1 MGLKSKPKKGNEK
14 KLNIPTSSAAKEV
27 NDNDAGR
34 ALVGKI
40 VGNKTMEFENK
51 DISLADIRLNPD
63 NEIFRQNDNGEDIEI
78 LAEDIKRNGLLHN
91 LVVFPEQEDGKTVY
105 VLLSGERRY
114 RALMLLQEQDATW
127 NAAKNC
133 NVVTTPLSPNEKKVI
148 LYSANLQVRGGL
160 NDEAVRRKA
169 VSEFIECLQKE
180 PYNMNRVDALKAIK
194 SVSSVNPKTIDRD
207 ARLEDKLK
215 GSLKELLDAKF
226 LSRSECE
233 SYLRFDDEKQE
244 EIGQKYQELNAVDC
258 HGDTGEEAGKNH
270 IEVMRDTLH
279 DTFREYLFSA
289 LQQRTRAEH
298 EETYKKSIEY
308 FDSELQELKKK
319 AEEFGIIKECNTPEE
334 VADFEYDAQKDA
346 TKDVAKKEREA
357 ADISVSAVLKTT
369 PTIIKKLQRVYSN
382 KSYEKALRHVSQ
394 ESRDS
399 DIAALEEV
407 IEMATKLKEKIK
419 SVD

>member
-1 MGLKSKPKKGNEK
+1 MALTKKKGPVTTPKLPNIEALK
-14 KLNIPTSSAAKEV
+14 KVNNNNAGAFYNDLLNAKH
-27 NDNDAGR
+27 
-34 ALVGKI
+34 KI
-40 VGNKTMEFENK
+40 EYESR
-51 DISLADIRLNPD
+51 DISLFNIRTNPD
-63 NEIFRQNDNGEDIEI
+63 NEIFREIDDDEDIRI
-78 LAEDIKRNGLLHN
+78 LADDIKRNGLLHN
-91 LVVFPEQEDGKTVY
+91 LVMFPSTEEGREVY

-114 RALMLLQEQDATW
+114 RALKLLVEEGDTSWQIVR
-127 NAAKNC
+127 NC
-133 NVVTTPLSPNEKKVI
+133 NIITTELSDNEKKVL

-169 VSEFIECLQKE
+169 VSDFIECLQKE

-346 TKDVAKKEREA
+346 TKAVAKKEREA

-419 SVD
+419 AVD

>member
-1 MGLKSKPKKGNEK
+1 MALTKKKGPVTTPKLPNIEALK
-14 KLNIPTSSAAKEV
+14 KVNNNNAGAFYNDLLNAKH
-27 NDNDAGR
+27 
-34 ALVGKI
+34 KI
-40 VGNKTMEFENK
+40 EYESR
-51 DISLADIRLNPD
+51 DISLFNIRTNPD
-63 NEIFRQNDNGEDIEI
+63 NEIFREIDDDEDIRI
-78 LAEDIKRNGLLHN
+78 LADDIKRNGLLHN
-91 LVVFPEQEDGKTVY
+91 LVMFPSTEEGREVY

-114 RALMLLQEQDATW
+114 RALKLLVEEGDTSWQIVR
-127 NAAKNC
+127 NC
-133 NVVTTPLSPNEKKVI
+133 NIITTELSDNEKKVL

-215 GSLKELLDAKF
+215 ENLKELLDAKF

-319 AEEFGIIKECNTPEE
+319 AEEFGIIKECNTPAE

-419 SVD
+419 AVD

>member
-1 MGLKSKPKKGNEK
+1 MALTKKKGPVTTPKLPNIEALK
-14 KLNIPTSSAAKEV
+14 KVNNNNAGAFYNDLLNAKH
-27 NDNDAGR
+27 
-34 ALVGKI
+34 KI
-40 VGNKTMEFENK
+40 EYESR
-51 DISLADIRLNPD
+51 DISLFNIRTNPD
-63 NEIFRQNDNGEDIEI
+63 NEIFREIDDDEDIRI
-78 LAEDIKRNGLLHN
+78 LADDIKRNGLLHN
-91 LVVFPEQEDGKTVY
+91 LVMFPSTEEGREVY

-114 RALMLLQEQDATW
+114 RALKLLVEEGDTSWQIVR
-127 NAAKNC
+127 NC
-133 NVVTTPLSPNEKKVI
+133 NIITTELSDNEKKVL

-346 TKDVAKKEREA
+346 TKAVAKKEREA

-394 ESRDS
+394 DSRDS

-419 SVD
+419 AVD

>member
-1 MGLKSKPKKGNEK
+1 MALTKKKGPVTTPKLPNIEALK
-14 KLNIPTSSAAKEV
+14 KVNNNNAGAFYNDLLNAKH
-27 NDNDAGR
+27 
-34 ALVGKI
+34 KI
-40 VGNKTMEFENK
+40 EYESR
-51 DISLADIRLNPD
+51 DISLFNIRTNPD
-63 NEIFRQNDNGEDIEI
+63 NEIFREIDDDEDIRI
-78 LAEDIKRNGLLHN
+78 LADDIKRNGLLHN
-91 LVVFPEQEDGKTVY
+91 LVMFPSTEEGREVY

-114 RALMLLQEQDATW
+114 RALKLLVEEGDTSWQIVR
-127 NAAKNC
+127 NC
-133 NVVTTPLSPNEKKVI
+133 NVITTELSDNEKKVL

-169 VSEFIECLQKE
+169 VSDFIECLQKE

-233 SYLRFDDEKQE
+233 SYLRFDDEKQD

-298 EETYKKSIEY
+298 EEAYKNAIEY

-319 AEEFGIIKECNTPEE
+319 AEEFGIIKECNAPEE
-334 VADFEYDAQKDA
+334 VADFEYDAKKEA
-346 TKDVAKKEREA
+346 AKDVAKKEREA
-357 ADISVSAVLKTT
+357 ADISVSAVLKAT
-369 PTIIKKLQRVYSN
+369 PTIIKKLQRVYAN
-382 KSYEKALRHVSQ
+382 KSYEKALSHVSQ

-407 IEMATKLKEKIK
+407 IEMATKLKEKIEA
-419 SVD
+419 VD

>member
-1 MGLKSKPKKGNEK
+1 MALTKKKGPVTTPKLPNIEALK
-14 KLNIPTSSAAKEV
+14 KVNNNNAGAFYNDLLNAKH
-27 NDNDAGR
+27 
-34 ALVGKI
+34 KI
-40 VGNKTMEFENK
+40 EYESR
-51 DISLADIRLNPD
+51 DISLFNIRTNPD
-63 NEIFRQNDNGEDIEI
+63 NEIFREIDDDEDVRI
-78 LAEDIKRNGLLHN
+78 LADDIKRNGLLHN
-91 LVVFPEQEDGKTVY
+91 LVMFPSTEEGREVY

-114 RALMLLQEQDATW
+114 RALKLLVEEGDTSWQIVR
-127 NAAKNC
+127 NC
-133 NVVTTPLSPNEKKVI
+133 NVITTELSDNEKKVL

-169 VSEFIECLQKE
+169 VSDFIECLQKE

-233 SYLRFDDEKQE
+233 SYLRFDDEKLD

-279 DTFREYLFSA
+279 DMFREYLFSA

-346 TKDVAKKEREA
+346 TKDVANKEREA

-419 SVD
+419 AVD

>member
-1 MGLKSKPKKGNEK
+1 MALTKKKGPVTTPKLPNIEALK
-14 KLNIPTSSAAKEV
+14 KVNNNSAGAFYNDLLNAKH
-27 NDNDAGR
+27 
-34 ALVGKI
+34 KI
-40 VGNKTMEFENK
+40 EYESR
-51 DISLADIRLNPD
+51 DISLFNIRTNPD
-63 NEIFRQNDNGEDIEI
+63 NEIFREIDDDEDIRI
-78 LAEDIKRNGLLHN
+78 LADDIKRNGLLHN
-91 LVVFPEQEDGKTVY
+91 LVMFPSTEEGREVY

-114 RALMLLQEQDATW
+114 RALKLLVEEGDTSWQIVR
-127 NAAKNC
+127 NC
-133 NVVTTPLSPNEKKVI
+133 NIITTELSDNEKKVL

-289 LQQRTRAEH
+289 LQQHTRAEH

-308 FDSELQELKKK
+308 FDNELQELKKK

-346 TKDVAKKEREA
+346 TKAVAKKEREA

-419 SVD
+419 AVD

>member
-1 MGLKSKPKKGNEK
+1 MALTKKKGPVTTPKLPNIEALK
-14 KLNIPTSSAAKEV
+14 KVNNNNAGAFYNDLLNAKH
-27 NDNDAGR
+27 
-34 ALVGKI
+34 KI
-40 VGNKTMEFENK
+40 EYESR
-51 DISLADIRLNPD
+51 DISLFNIRTNPD
-63 NEIFRQNDNGEDIEI
+63 NEIFREIDDDEDIRI
-78 LAEDIKRNGLLHN
+78 LADDIKRNGLLHN
-91 LVVFPEQEDGKTVY
+91 LVMFPSTEEGREVY

-114 RALMLLQEQDATW
+114 RALKLLVEEGDTSWQIVR
-127 NAAKNC
+127 NC
-133 NVVTTPLSPNEKKVI
+133 NVITTELSDNEKKVL

-169 VSEFIECLQKE
+169 VSDFIECLQKE

-233 SYLRFDDEKQE
+233 SYLRFDDEKLD

-258 HGDTGEEAGKNH
+258 HGDTGEEVGKNH

-279 DTFREYLFSA
+279 DMFREYLFSA

-346 TKDVAKKEREA
+346 TKDVANKEREA

-419 SVD
+419 AVD

>member
-1 MGLKSKPKKGNEK
+1 MALTKKKGPVTTPKLPNIEALK
-14 KLNIPTSSAAKEV
+14 KVNNNNAGAFYNDLLNAKH
-27 NDNDAGR
+27 
-34 ALVGKI
+34 KI
-40 VGNKTMEFENK
+40 EYESR
-51 DISLADIRLNPD
+51 DISLFNIRTNPD
-63 NEIFRQNDNGEDIEI
+63 NEIFREIDDDEDIRI
-78 LAEDIKRNGLLHN
+78 LADDIKRNGLLHN
-91 LVVFPEQEDGKTVY
+91 LVMFPSTEEGREVY

-114 RALMLLQEQDATW
+114 RALKLLVAEGDTSWQIVR
-127 NAAKNC
+127 NC
-133 NVVTTPLSPNEKKVI
+133 NVITTELSDNEKKVL

-169 VSEFIECLQKE
+169 VSDFIECLQKE

-279 DTFREYLFSA
+279 DTFREYLFST

-334 VADFEYDAQKDA
+334 IADFEYDAQKDA
-346 TKDVAKKEREA
+346 TKAVAEKERET

-419 SVD
+419 AVD

>member
-1 MGLKSKPKKGNEK
+1 MALTKKKGPVTTPKLPNIEALK
-14 KLNIPTSSAAKEV
+14 KVNNNNAGAFYNDLLNAKH
-27 NDNDAGR
+27 
-34 ALVGKI
+34 KI
-40 VGNKTMEFENK
+40 EYESR
-51 DISLADIRLNPD
+51 DISLFNIRTNPD
-63 NEIFRQNDNGEDIEI
+63 NEIFREIDDDEDIRI
-78 LAEDIKRNGLLHN
+78 LADDIKRNGLLHN
-91 LVVFPEQEDGKTVY
+91 LVMFPSTEEGREVY

-114 RALMLLQEQDATW
+114 RALKLLVEEGDTSWQIVR
-127 NAAKNC
+127 NC
-133 NVVTTPLSPNEKKVI
+133 NVITTELSDNEKKVL

-169 VSEFIECLQKE
+169 VSDFIECLQKE

-270 IEVMRDTLH
+270 IEVMCDTLH

-308 FDSELQELKKK
+308 FDSELQEFKKK

-334 VADFEYDAQKDA
+334 VADFEYDAQKDV

-419 SVD
+419 AVD

>member
-1 MGLKSKPKKGNEK
+1 MPNIEALKKVNNNNAGAFYNDL
-14 KLNIPTSSAAKEV
+14 LNAKH
-27 NDNDAGR
+27 
-34 ALVGKI
+34 KI
-40 VGNKTMEFENK
+40 EYESR
-51 DISLADIRLNPD
+51 DISLFNIRTNPD
-63 NEIFRQNDNGEDIEI
+63 NEIFREIDDDEDIRI
-78 LAEDIKRNGLLHN
+78 LADDIKRNGLLHN
-91 LVVFPEQEDGKTVY
+91 LVMFPSTEEGREVY

-114 RALMLLQEQDATW
+114 RALKLLVEEGDTSWQIVR
-127 NAAKNC
+127 NC
-133 NVVTTPLSPNEKKVI
+133 NVITTELSDNEKKVL

-160 NDEAVRRKA
+160 NNEAVRRKA
-169 VSEFIECLQKE
+169 VSDFIECLQKE

-334 VADFEYDAQKDA
+334 VADFEYDAQKDV

-419 SVD
+419 AVD

>member
-1 MGLKSKPKKGNEK
+1 MALTKKKGPVTTPKLPNIEALK
-14 KLNIPTSSAAKEV
+14 KVNNNNAGAFYNDLLNAKH
-27 NDNDAGR
+27 
-34 ALVGKI
+34 KI
-40 VGNKTMEFENK
+40 EYESR
-51 DISLADIRLNPD
+51 DISLFNIRTNPD
-63 NEIFRQNDNGEDIEI
+63 NEIFREIDDDEDIRI
-78 LAEDIKRNGLLHN
+78 LADDIKRNGLLHN
-91 LVVFPEQEDGKTVY
+91 LVMFPSTEEGREVY

-114 RALMLLQEQDATW
+114 RALKLLVEEGDTSWQIVR
-127 NAAKNC
+127 NC
-133 NVVTTPLSPNEKKVI
+133 NVITTELSDNEKKVL

-169 VSEFIECLQKE
+169 VSEFIECLQEK

-207 ARLEDKLK
+207 ARLEDKLR
-215 GSLKELLDAKF
+215 GTLKELLDAKF

-298 EETYKKSIEY
+298 EETYKKAIEY

-419 SVD
+419 AVD

>member
-1 MGLKSKPKKGNEK
+1 MALTKKKGPVTAPKLPNIEALK
-14 KLNIPTSSAAKEV
+14 KVNNNNAGAFYNDLLNAKH
-27 NDNDAGR
+27 
-34 ALVGKI
+34 KI
-40 VGNKTMEFENK
+40 EYESR
-51 DISLADIRLNPD
+51 DISLFNIRTNPD
-63 NEIFRQNDNGEDIEI
+63 NEIFREIDDDEDIRI
-78 LAEDIKRNGLLHN
+78 LADDIKRNGLLHN
-91 LVVFPEQEDGKTVY
+91 LVMFPSTEEGREVY

-114 RALMLLQEQDATW
+114 RALKLLVEAGDTSWQIVR
-127 NAAKNC
+127 NC
-133 NVVTTPLSPNEKKVI
+133 NVITTELSDNEKKVL

-169 VSEFIECLQKE
+169 VSEFIECLQEE

-207 ARLEDKLK
+207 ARLEDKLR
-215 GSLKELLDAKF
+215 GTLKELLDAKF

-419 SVD
+419 AVD

>member
-1 MGLKSKPKKGNEK
+1 MALTKKKGPVTTPKLPNIEALK
-14 KLNIPTSSAAKEV
+14 KVNNNNAGAFYNDLLNAKH
-27 NDNDAGR
+27 
-34 ALVGKI
+34 KI
-40 VGNKTMEFENK
+40 EYESR
-51 DISLADIRLNPD
+51 DISLFNIRTNPD
-63 NEIFRQNDNGEDIEI
+63 NEIFREIDDDEDIRI
-78 LAEDIKRNGLLHN
+78 LADDIKRNGLLHN
-91 LVVFPEQEDGKTVY
+91 LVMFPSTEEGREVY

-114 RALMLLQEQDATW
+114 RALKLLVEEGDTSWQIVR
-127 NAAKNC
+127 NC
-133 NVVTTPLSPNEKKVI
+133 NIITTELSDNEKKVL

-169 VSEFIECLQKE
+169 VSEFSECLQKE

-207 ARLEDKLK
+207 ARLEDKLR
-215 GSLKELLDAKF
+215 GTLKELLDAKF

-308 FDSELQELKKK
+308 FDSELQGLKKK

-407 IEMATKLKEKIK
+407 IEIATKLKEKIK
-419 SVD
+419 AVD

>member
-1 MGLKSKPKKGNEK
+1 MALTKKKGPVTTPKLPNIEALK
-14 KLNIPTSSAAKEV
+14 KVNNNNAGAFYNDLLNAKH
-27 NDNDAGR
+27 
-34 ALVGKI
+34 KI
-40 VGNKTMEFENK
+40 EYESR
-51 DISLADIRLNPD
+51 DISLFNIRTNPD
-63 NEIFRQNDNGEDIEI
+63 NEIFREIDDDEDIRI
-78 LAEDIKRNGLLHN
+78 LADDIKRNGLLHN
-91 LVVFPEQEDGKTVY
+91 LVVFPSTEEGREVY

-114 RALMLLQEQDATW
+114 RALKLLVGEGDTSWQIVR
-127 NAAKNC
+127 NC
-133 NVVTTPLSPNEKKVI
+133 NIITTELSDNEKKVL

-215 GSLKELLDAKF
+215 GGLKALLDAKF

-419 SVD
+419 AVD

>member
-1 MGLKSKPKKGNEK
+1 MALTKKKGPVTTPKLPNIEALK
-14 KLNIPTSSAAKEV
+14 KVNNNNAGAFYNDLLNAKH
-27 NDNDAGR
+27 
-34 ALVGKI
+34 KI
-40 VGNKTMEFENK
+40 EYESR
-51 DISLADIRLNPD
+51 DISLFNIRTNPD
-63 NEIFRQNDNGEDIEI
+63 NEIFREIDDDEDIRI
-78 LAEDIKRNGLLHN
+78 LADDIKRNGLLHN
-91 LVVFPEQEDGKTVY
+91 LVMFPSTEEGREVY

-114 RALMLLQEQDATW
+114 RALKLLVEEGDTSWQIVR
-127 NAAKNC
+127 NC
-133 NVVTTPLSPNEKKVI
+133 NVITTELSDNEKKVL

-169 VSEFIECLQKE
+169 VSDFIECLQKE

-319 AEEFGIIKECNTPEE
+319 AEEFGIIKECNTPDE

-346 TKDVAKKEREA
+346 TSDVAKKEREA

-407 IEMATKLKEKIK
+407 IEIATKLKEKIK
-419 SVD
+419 TVD

>member
-1 MGLKSKPKKGNEK
+1 MALTKKKGPVTTPKLPNIEALK
-14 KLNIPTSSAAKEV
+14 KVNNNNAGAFYNDLLNAKH
-27 NDNDAGR
+27 
-34 ALVGKI
+34 KI
-40 VGNKTMEFENK
+40 EYESR
-51 DISLADIRLNPD
+51 DISLFNIRTNPD
-63 NEIFRQNDNGEDIEI
+63 NEIFREIDDDEDIRI
-78 LAEDIKRNGLLHN
+78 LADDIKRNGLLHN
-91 LVVFPEQEDGKTVY
+91 LVMFPSTEEGREVY

-114 RALMLLQEQDATW
+114 RALKLLVEEGDTSWQIVR
-127 NAAKNC
+127 NC
-133 NVVTTPLSPNEKKVI
+133 NIITTELSDNEKKVL

-207 ARLEDKLK
+207 ARLEDKLR
-215 GSLKELLDAKF
+215 GTLKELLDAKF

-270 IEVMRDTLH
+270 IEVMRDMLH

-308 FDSELQELKKK
+308 FDSELQELKMK

-419 SVD
+419 AVD

>member
-1 MGLKSKPKKGNEK
+1 MALTKKKGPVITPKLPNIEALK
-14 KLNIPTSSAAKEV
+14 KVNNNNAGAFYNDLLNAKH
-27 NDNDAGR
+27 
-34 ALVGKI
+34 KI
-40 VGNKTMEFENK
+40 EYESR
-51 DISLADIRLNPD
+51 DISLFNIRTNPD
-63 NEIFRQNDNGEDIEI
+63 NEIFREIDDDEDIRI
-78 LAEDIKRNGLLHN
+78 LADDIKRNGLLHN
-91 LVVFPEQEDGKTVY
+91 LVMFPSTEEGREVY

-114 RALMLLQEQDATW
+114 RALKLLVEEGDTSWQIVR
-127 NAAKNC
+127 NC
-133 NVVTTPLSPNEKKVI
+133 NIITTELSDNEKKVL

-207 ARLEDKLK
+207 ARLEDKLR
-215 GSLKELLDAKF
+215 GTLKELLDAKF

-233 SYLRFDDEKQE
+233 SYLRFNDEKQE

-419 SVD
+419 AVD

>member
-1 MGLKSKPKKGNEK
+1 MALTKKKGPVTSPKLPNIEALK
-14 KLNIPTSSAAKEV
+14 KVNNNSAGAFYNDLLNAKH
-27 NDNDAGR
+27 
-34 ALVGKI
+34 KI
-40 VGNKTMEFENK
+40 EYQNR
-51 DISLADIRLNPD
+51 DISLYNIRTNPD
-63 NEIFRQNDNGEDIEI
+63 NEIFREIDDDEDIRI
-78 LAEDIKRNGLLHN
+78 LADDIKRNGLLHN
-91 LVVFPEQEDGKTVY
+91 LVLFPSTEEGREVY

-114 RALMLLQEQDATW
+114 RALKLLVAEGDTSWQIVR
-127 NAAKNC
+127 NC
-133 NVVTTPLSPNEKKVI
+133 NVITTELSDNEKKVL

-169 VSEFIECLQKE
+169 VSDFIECLQKE

-419 SVD
+419 AVD

>member
-1 MGLKSKPKKGNEK
+1 MALTKKKGPVTAPKLPNIEALK
-14 KLNIPTSSAAKEV
+14 KVNNNNAGAFYNDLLNAKH
-27 NDNDAGR
+27 
-34 ALVGKI
+34 KI
-40 VGNKTMEFENK
+40 EYESR
-51 DISLADIRLNPD
+51 DISLFNIRTNPD
-63 NEIFRQNDNGEDIEI
+63 NEIFREIDDDEDIRI
-78 LAEDIKRNGLLHN
+78 LADDIKRNGLLHN
-91 LVVFPEQEDGKTVY
+91 LVMFPSTEEGREVY

-114 RALMLLQEQDATW
+114 RALKLLVEEGDTSWQIVR
-127 NAAKNC
+127 NC
-133 NVVTTPLSPNEKKVI
+133 NIITTELSDNEKKVL

-258 HGDTGEEAGKNH
+258 HGDTGEEVGKNH

-279 DTFREYLFSA
+279 ETFREYLFSA

-346 TKDVAKKEREA
+346 TKAVAKKEREA

-419 SVD
+419 AVD

>member
-1 MGLKSKPKKGNEK
+1 MALTKKKGPVTTPKLPNIEALK
-14 KLNIPTSSAAKEV
+14 KVNNNNAGAFYNDLLNAKH
-27 NDNDAGR
+27 
-34 ALVGKI
+34 KI
-40 VGNKTMEFENK
+40 EYESR
-51 DISLADIRLNPD
+51 DISLFNIRTNPD
-63 NEIFRQNDNGEDIEI
+63 NEIFREIDDDEDIRI
-78 LAEDIKRNGLLHN
+78 LADDIKRNGLLHN
-91 LVVFPEQEDGKTVY
+91 LVMFPSTEEGREVY

-114 RALMLLQEQDATW
+114 RALKLLVEEGDTSWQIVR
-127 NAAKNC
+127 NC
-133 NVVTTPLSPNEKKVI
+133 NIITTELSDNEKKVL

-207 ARLEDKLK
+207 ARLEDKLR
-215 GSLKELLDAKF
+215 GTLKELLDAKF

-279 DTFREYLFSA
+279 DTFREDLFSA

-419 SVD
+419 AVD

>member
-1 MGLKSKPKKGNEK
+1 MALTKKKGPVTTPKLPNIEALK
-14 KLNIPTSSAAKEV
+14 KVNNNNAGAFYNDLLNAKH
-27 NDNDAGR
+27 
-34 ALVGKI
+34 KI
-40 VGNKTMEFENK
+40 EYESR
-51 DISLADIRLNPD
+51 DISLFNIRTNPD
-63 NEIFRQNDNGEDIEI
+63 NEIFREIDDDEDIRI
-78 LAEDIKRNGLLHN
+78 LADDIKRNGLLHN
-91 LVVFPEQEDGKTVY
+91 LVMFPSTEEGREVY

-114 RALMLLQEQDATW
+114 RALKLLVAEGDTSWQIVR
-127 NAAKNC
+127 NC
-133 NVVTTPLSPNEKKVI
+133 NIITTELSDNEKKVL

-207 ARLEDKLK
+207 ARLEDKLR
-215 GSLKELLDAKF
+215 GTLKELLDAKF

-233 SYLRFDDEKQE
+233 SYLRFEDEKQE

-319 AEEFGIIKECNTPEE
+319 AEEFGIIKECNTTEE

-419 SVD
+419 AVD

>member
-1 MGLKSKPKKGNEK
+1 MALTKKKGPVTTPKLPNIEALK
-14 KLNIPTSSAAKEV
+14 KVNNNTAGAFYNDLLNAKH
-27 NDNDAGR
+27 
-34 ALVGKI
+34 KI
-40 VGNKTMEFENK
+40 EYESR
-51 DISLADIRLNPD
+51 DISLFNIRTNPD
-63 NEIFRQNDNGEDIEI
+63 NEIFREIDDDEDIRI
-78 LAEDIKRNGLLHN
+78 LADDIKRNGLLHN
-91 LVVFPEQEDGKTVY
+91 LVMFPSTEEGREVY

-114 RALMLLQEQDATW
+114 RALKLLVEEGDTSWQIVR
-127 NAAKNC
+127 NC
-133 NVVTTPLSPNEKKVI
+133 NIITTELSDNEKKVL

-207 ARLEDKLK
+207 ARLEDKLR
-215 GSLKELLDAKF
+215 GTMKELLDAKF

-258 HGDTGEEAGKNH
+258 HGDAGEEAGKNH

-419 SVD
+419 AVD

>member
-1 MGLKSKPKKGNEK
+1 MALTKKKGPVTTPKLPNIEALK
-14 KLNIPTSSAAKEV
+14 KVNNNNAGAFYNDLLNAKH
-27 NDNDAGR
+27 
-34 ALVGKI
+34 KI
-40 VGNKTMEFENK
+40 EYESR
-51 DISLADIRLNPD
+51 DISLFNIRTNPD
-63 NEIFRQNDNGEDIEI
+63 NEIFREIDDDEDMWI
-78 LAEDIKRNGLLHN
+78 LADDIKRNGLLHN
-91 LVVFPEQEDGKTVY
+91 LVMFPSTEEGREVY

-114 RALMLLQEQDATW
+114 RALKLLVEEGDTSWQIVR
-127 NAAKNC
+127 NC
-133 NVVTTPLSPNEKKVI
+133 NIITTELSDNEKKVL

-207 ARLEDKLK
+207 ARLEDKLR
-215 GSLKELLDAKF
+215 GTLKELLDAKF

-233 SYLRFDDEKQE
+233 SYLRFDDEKQK

-258 HGDTGEEAGKNH
+258 HDDTGEEAGKNH

-419 SVD
+419 AVD

>member
-1 MGLKSKPKKGNEK
+1 MALTKKKRPVTTPKLPNIEALKKVNNNNAGAFYNDL
-14 KLNIPTSSAAKEV
+14 LNAKH
-27 NDNDAGR
+27 
-34 ALVGKI
+34 KI
-40 VGNKTMEFENK
+40 EYESR
-51 DISLADIRLNPD
+51 DISLFNIRTNPD
-63 NEIFRQNDNGEDIEI
+63 NEIFREIDDDEDIRI
-78 LAEDIKRNGLLHN
+78 LADDIKRNGLLHN
-91 LVVFPEQEDGKTVY
+91 LVMFPSTEEGREVY

-114 RALMLLQEQDATW
+114 RALKLLVEEGDTSWQIVR
-127 NAAKNC
+127 NC
-133 NVVTTPLSPNEKKVI
+133 NIITTELSDNEKKVL

-207 ARLEDKLK
+207 ARLEDKLR
-215 GSLKELLDAKF
+215 GTLKELLDAKF

-258 HGDTGEEAGKNH
+258 HGDAGEEAGKNH

-419 SVD
+419 AVD

>member
-1 MGLKSKPKKGNEK
+1 MALTKKKGPVTTPKLPNIEALK
-14 KLNIPTSSAAKEV
+14 KVNNNNAGAFYNDLLNAKH
-27 NDNDAGR
+27 
-34 ALVGKI
+34 KI
-40 VGNKTMEFENK
+40 EYESR
-51 DISLADIRLNPD
+51 DISLFNIRTNPD
-63 NEIFRQNDNGEDIEI
+63 NEIFREIDDDEDIRI
-78 LAEDIKRNGLLHN
+78 LADDIKRNGLLHN
-91 LVVFPEQEDGKTVY
+91 LVMFPSTEEGREVY

-114 RALMLLQEQDATW
+114 RALKLLVEEEDTSWQIVR
-127 NAAKNC
+127 NC
-133 NVVTTPLSPNEKKVI
+133 NVITTELSDNEKKVL

-169 VSEFIECLQKE
+169 VSDFIECLQKE

-233 SYLRFDDEKQE
+233 SYLRFDDEKLD

-279 DTFREYLFSA
+279 DMFREYLFSA

-346 TKDVAKKEREA
+346 TKDVANKEREA

-419 SVD
+419 AVD

>member
-1 MGLKSKPKKGNEK
+1 MALTKKKGPVTTPKLPNIEALK
-14 KLNIPTSSAAKEV
+14 KVNNNNAGAFYNDLLNAKH
-27 NDNDAGR
+27 
-34 ALVGKI
+34 KI
-40 VGNKTMEFENK
+40 EYESR
-51 DISLADIRLNPD
+51 DISLFNIRTNPD
-63 NEIFRQNDNGEDIEI
+63 NEIFREIDDDEDIRI
-78 LAEDIKRNGLLHN
+78 LADDIKRNGLLHN
-91 LVVFPEQEDGKTVY
+91 LVMFPSTEEGREVY

-114 RALMLLQEQDATW
+114 RALKLLVEEGDTSWQIVR
-127 NAAKNC
+127 NC
-133 NVVTTPLSPNEKKVI
+133 NVITTELSDNEKKVL

-215 GSLKELLDAKF
+215 GSLKVLLDAKF

-334 VADFEYDAQKDA
+334 VADFEYDAQKDV

-419 SVD
+419 AVD

>member
-1 MGLKSKPKKGNEK
+1 MALTKKKGPVTTPKLPNIEALK
-14 KLNIPTSSAAKEV
+14 KVNNNNAGAFYNDLLNAKH
-27 NDNDAGR
+27 
-34 ALVGKI
+34 KI
-40 VGNKTMEFENK
+40 EYESR
-51 DISLADIRLNPD
+51 DISLFNIRTNPD
-63 NEIFRQNDNGEDIEI
+63 NEIFREIDDDEDIRI
-78 LAEDIKRNGLLHN
+78 LADDIKRNGLLHN
-91 LVVFPEQEDGKTVY
+91 LVMFPSTEEGREVY

-114 RALMLLQEQDATW
+114 RALKLLVEEGDTSWQIVR
-127 NAAKNC
+127 NC
-133 NVVTTPLSPNEKKVI
+133 NIITTELSDNEKKVL

-207 ARLEDKLK
+207 ARLEDKLR
-215 GSLKELLDAKF
+215 GTLKELLDAKF

-258 HGDTGEEAGKNH
+258 HGDTGEEVGKNH

-279 DTFREYLFSA
+279 DTFREYLLSA

-419 SVD
+419 AVD

>member
-1 MGLKSKPKKGNEK
+1 MALTKKKGPVTTPKLPNIEALK
-14 KLNIPTSSAAKEV
+14 KVNNNNAGAFYNDLLNAKH
-27 NDNDAGR
+27 
-34 ALVGKI
+34 KI
-40 VGNKTMEFENK
+40 EYESR
-51 DISLADIRLNPD
+51 DISLFNIRTNPD
-63 NEIFRQNDNGEDIEI
+63 NEIFREIDDDEDIRI
-78 LAEDIKRNGLLHN
+78 LADDIKRNGLLHN
-91 LVVFPEQEDGKTVY
+91 LVMFPSTEEGREVY

-114 RALMLLQEQDATW
+114 RALKLLVEEGDASW
-127 NAAKNC
+127 QIVRNC
-133 NVVTTPLSPNEKKVI
+133 NVITTELSDNEKKVL

-169 VSEFIECLQKE
+169 VSDFIECLQKE

-346 TKDVAKKEREA
+346 TKAVAKKEREA

-419 SVD
+419 AVD

>member
-1 MGLKSKPKKGNEK
+1 MALTKKKGPVTTPKLPNIEALK
-14 KLNIPTSSAAKEV
+14 KVNNNNAGAFYNDLLNAKH
-27 NDNDAGR
+27 
-34 ALVGKI
+34 KI
-40 VGNKTMEFENK
+40 EYESR
-51 DISLADIRLNPD
+51 DISLFNIRTNPD
-63 NEIFRQNDNGEDIEI
+63 NEIFREIDDDEDIRI
-78 LAEDIKRNGLLHN
+78 LADDIKRNGLLHN
-91 LVVFPEQEDGKTVY
+91 LVMFPSTEEGREVY

-114 RALMLLQEQDATW
+114 RALKLLVEEGDTSWQIVR
-127 NAAKNC
+127 NC
-133 NVVTTPLSPNEKKVI
+133 NIITTELSDNEKKVL

-334 VADFEYDAQKDA
+334 IADFEYDAQKDA
-346 TKDVAKKEREA
+346 IKAVAKKEREA

-419 SVD
+419 AVD

>member
-1 MGLKSKPKKGNEK
+1 MALTKKKGPVTTPKLPNIEALK
-14 KLNIPTSSAAKEV
+14 KVNNNNAGAFYNDLLNAKH
-27 NDNDAGR
+27 
-34 ALVGKI
+34 KI
-40 VGNKTMEFENK
+40 EYESR
-51 DISLADIRLNPD
+51 DISLFNIRTNPD
-63 NEIFRQNDNGEDIEI
+63 NEIFREIDDDEDIRI
-78 LAEDIKRNGLLHN
+78 LADDIKRNGLLHN
-91 LVVFPEQEDGKTVY
+91 LVMFPSTEEGREVY

-114 RALMLLQEQDATW
+114 RALKLLVEEGDTSWQIVR
-127 NAAKNC
+127 NC
-133 NVVTTPLSPNEKKVI
+133 NVITTELSDNEKKVL

-270 IEVMRDTLH
+270 IEVLRDTLH

-346 TKDVAKKEREA
+346 TKDVAKKERKA

-419 SVD
+419 AVD

>member
-1 MGLKSKPKKGNEK
+1 MALTKKKGPVTTPKLPNIEALK
-14 KLNIPTSSAAKEV
+14 KVNNNNAGAFYNDLLNAKH
-27 NDNDAGR
+27 
-34 ALVGKI
+34 KI
-40 VGNKTMEFENK
+40 EYESR
-51 DISLADIRLNPD
+51 DISLFNIRTNPD
-63 NEIFRQNDNGEDIEI
+63 NEIFREIDDDEDIRI
-78 LAEDIKRNGLLHN
+78 LADDIKRNGLLHN
-91 LVVFPEQEDGKTVY
+91 LVMFPSTEEGREVY

-114 RALMLLQEQDATW
+114 RALKLLVEEGDTSWQIVR
-127 NAAKNC
+127 NC
-133 NVVTTPLSPNEKKVI
+133 NIITTELYDNEKKVL

-215 GSLKELLDAKF
+215 ENLKELLDAKF

-419 SVD
+419 AVD

>member
-1 MGLKSKPKKGNEK
+1 MALTKKKGPVTTPKLPNIEALK
-14 KLNIPTSSAAKEV
+14 KVNNNNAGAFYNDLLNAKH
-27 NDNDAGR
+27 
-34 ALVGKI
+34 KI
-40 VGNKTMEFENK
+40 EYESR
-51 DISLADIRLNPD
+51 DISLFNIRTNPD
-63 NEIFRQNDNGEDIEI
+63 NEIFREIDDDEDIRI
-78 LAEDIKRNGLLHN
+78 LADDIKRNGLLHN
-91 LVVFPEQEDGKTVY
+91 LVMFPSTEEGREVY

-114 RALMLLQEQDATW
+114 RALKLLVAEGDTSWQIVR
-127 NAAKNC
+127 NC
-133 NVVTTPLSPNEKKVI
+133 NVITTELSDNEKKVL

-169 VSEFIECLQKE
+169 VSDFIECLQKE

-346 TKDVAKKEREA
+346 TKNVAKKEREA

-419 SVD
+419 AVD

>member
-1 MGLKSKPKKGNEK
+1 MALTKKKGPVTAPKLPNIEALK
-14 KLNIPTSSAAKEV
+14 KVNNNNAGAFYNDLLNAKH
-27 NDNDAGR
+27 
-34 ALVGKI
+34 KI
-40 VGNKTMEFENK
+40 EYESR
-51 DISLADIRLNPD
+51 DISLFNIRTNPD
-63 NEIFRQNDNGEDIEI
+63 NEIFREIDDDEDIRI
-78 LAEDIKRNGLLHN
+78 LADDIKRNGLLHN
-91 LVVFPEQEDGKTVY
+91 LVMFPSTEEGREVY

-114 RALMLLQEQDATW
+114 RALKLLVEEGDTSWQIVR
-127 NAAKNC
+127 NC
-133 NVVTTPLSPNEKKVI
+133 NVITTELSDNEKKVL

-169 VSEFIECLQKE
+169 VSEFIECLQEE

-207 ARLEDKLK
+207 ARLEDKLR
-215 GSLKELLDAKF
+215 GTLKELLDAKF

-308 FDSELQELKKK
+308 FDSELQGLKKK

-407 IEMATKLKEKIK
+407 IEIATKLKEKIK
-419 SVD
+419 AVD

>member
-1 MGLKSKPKKGNEK
+1 MALTKKKGPVTTPKLPNIEALK
-14 KLNIPTSSAAKEV
+14 KVNNNNAGAFYNDLLNAKH
-27 NDNDAGR
+27 
-34 ALVGKI
+34 KI
-40 VGNKTMEFENK
+40 EYESR
-51 DISLADIRLNPD
+51 DISLFNIRTNPD
-63 NEIFRQNDNGEDIEI
+63 NEIFREIDDDEDIRI
-78 LAEDIKRNGLLHN
+78 LADDIKRNGLLHN
-91 LVVFPEQEDGKTVY
+91 LVMFPSTEEGREVY

-114 RALMLLQEQDATW
+114 RALKLLVEEGNTSWQIVR
-127 NAAKNC
+127 NC
-133 NVVTTPLSPNEKKVI
+133 NVITTELSDNEKKVL

-169 VSEFIECLQKE
+169 VSDFIECLQKE

-215 GSLKELLDAKF
+215 WGLKALLDAKF

-334 VADFEYDAQKDA
+334 VADFEYDAQKDV

-419 SVD
+419 AVD

>member
-1 MGLKSKPKKGNEK
+1 MALAKKKGPVTTPKLPNIEALK
-14 KLNIPTSSAAKEV
+14 KVNNNNAGAFYNDLLNAKH
-27 NDNDAGR
+27 
-34 ALVGKI
+34 KI
-40 VGNKTMEFENK
+40 EYESR
-51 DISLADIRLNPD
+51 DISLFNIRTNPD
-63 NEIFRQNDNGEDIEI
+63 NEIFREIDDDEDIRI
-78 LAEDIKRNGLLHN
+78 LADDIKRNGLLHN
-91 LVVFPEQEDGKTVY
+91 LVMFPSTEEGREVY

-114 RALMLLQEQDATW
+114 RALKLLVEEGDTSWQIVR
-127 NAAKNC
+127 NC
-133 NVVTTPLSPNEKKVI
+133 NIITTELSDNEKKVL

-215 GSLKELLDAKF
+215 GGLKALLDAKL

-419 SVD
+419 AVD

>member
-1 MGLKSKPKKGNEK
+1 MALTKKKGPVTTPKLPNIEALK
-14 KLNIPTSSAAKEV
+14 KVNNNNAGAFYNDLLNAKH
-27 NDNDAGR
+27 
-34 ALVGKI
+34 KI
-40 VGNKTMEFENK
+40 EYESR
-51 DISLADIRLNPD
+51 DISIFNIRTNPD
-63 NEIFRQNDNGEDIEI
+63 NEIFREIDDDEDIRI
-78 LAEDIKRNGLLHN
+78 LADDIKRNGLLHN
-91 LVVFPEQEDGKTVY
+91 LVMFPSTEEGREVY

-114 RALMLLQEQDATW
+114 RALKLLVEEGNTSWQIVR
-127 NAAKNC
+127 NC
-133 NVVTTPLSPNEKKVI
+133 NVITTELSDNEKKVL

-169 VSEFIECLQKE
+169 VSEFIECLQEE

-207 ARLEDKLK
+207 ARLEDKLR
-215 GSLKELLDAKF
+215 GTLKELLDAKF

-419 SVD
+419 AVD

>member
-1 MGLKSKPKKGNEK
+1 MALTKKKGPVTTPKLPNIEALK
-14 KLNIPTSSAAKEV
+14 KVNNNNAGAFYNDLLNAKH
-27 NDNDAGR
+27 
-34 ALVGKI
+34 KI
-40 VGNKTMEFENK
+40 EYESR
-51 DISLADIRLNPD
+51 DISLFNIRTNPD
-63 NEIFRQNDNGEDIEI
+63 NEIFREIDDDEDIRI
-78 LAEDIKRNGLLHN
+78 LADDIKRNGLLHN
-91 LVVFPEQEDGKTVY
+91 LVMFPSTEEGREVY

-114 RALMLLQEQDATW
+114 RALKLLVEEGDTSWQIVR
-127 NAAKNC
+127 NC
-133 NVVTTPLSPNEKKVI
+133 NVITTELSDNEKKVL

-169 VSEFIECLQKE
+169 VSEFIECLQEE

-207 ARLEDKLK
+207 ARLEDKLM
-215 GSLKELLDAKF
+215 GTLKELLDAKF

-334 VADFEYDAQKDA
+334 IADFEYDAQKDA
-346 TKDVAKKEREA
+346 TKAVAKKEREA

-419 SVD
+419 AVD

>member
-1 MGLKSKPKKGNEK
+1 MALTKKKGPVTTPKLPNIEALK
-14 KLNIPTSSAAKEV
+14 KVNSNNAGAFYNDLLNAKH
-27 NDNDAGR
+27 
-34 ALVGKI
+34 KI
-40 VGNKTMEFENK
+40 EYESR
-51 DISLADIRLNPD
+51 DISLFNIRTNPD
-63 NEIFRQNDNGEDIEI
+63 NEIFREIDDDEDIRV
-78 LAEDIKRNGLLHN
+78 LADDIKRNGLLHN
-91 LVVFPEQEDGKTVY
+91 LVMFPSTEEGREVY

-114 RALMLLQEQDATW
+114 RALKLLVEEGDTSWQIVR
-127 NAAKNC
+127 NC
-133 NVVTTPLSPNEKKVI
+133 NIITTELSDNEKKVL

-207 ARLEDKLK
+207 ARLEDKLR
-215 GSLKELLDAKF
+215 GTLKELLDAKF

-334 VADFEYDAQKDA
+334 IADFEYDAQKDA
-346 TKDVAKKEREA
+346 IKAVAKKEREA

-419 SVD
+419 AVD